1 MGVGVDEN
9 KGKKV
14 GHHQATTKKEEAE
27 HGTVQ
32 TNMSELV
39 L

>member
-1 MGVGVDEN
+1 MGGEVYEN
-9 KGKKV
+9 KGTV
-14 GHHQATTKKEEAE
+14 GHHQVTTKKEKAE

-32 TNMSELV
+32 TSMSELV